1 VTASG
6 PDDRLRARSAIDRR
20 KPAQQHSHAE
30 RGTEDGDQLPASLPA
45 ITAMG
50 ACMPLRFPD
59 QHRDMRDGR
68 YEHHRRDRQPARP
81 GCE

>member
-1 VTASG
+1 MTGSEH
-6 PDDRLRARSAIDRR
+6 DRR
-20 KPAQQHSHAE
+20 LTAGNPPSSTATPSAAPN
-30 RGTEDGDQLPASLPA
+30 TEDGDQLPASLPA